1 MTGGAARWHDAP
13 MQDDTIELRQP
24 ADDADALRAY
34 MAPIAAAFGEGID
47 DAEFDADRQIWEV
60 DRFIG
65 AVDGARWVGGGA
77 AYSYRLTVPGRRE
90 VGAAGI
96 TGIGVS
102 PDYRRRGIL
111 TRMMRWM
118 LDQATERGEPVAILH
133 ASEGAIYP
141 HFGFGLATLQGSF
154 DCEQSHF
161 RFARPAEPLG
171 RVRLVEV
178 DEAMGIIPDLYDA
191 MRHESPGAV
200 SRSPAKWRAQMLADG
215 GPIRGKIGSKYRAV
229 LEVEGRACGYA
240 LYRLKGDWDERGPR
254 NQLTTMEVIGLDPA
268 AERALWEWLAGI
280 DLVGRIKGWRAPVSH
295 PLLLQLEDIAR
306 LGFVVGDGLWLRII
320 DLPAALEGRSFEGS
334 GVITLE
340 VTDAFV
346 PANAGSWRVEVTGGA
361 ASVTATTD
369 APDLLLDT
377 ADLASAYLGGF
388 TFRDLIRA
396 GRVEERREGAIAD
409 ADRLLATDTVA
420 WCATPF

>member
-1 MTGGAARWHDAP
+1 MHDAT
-13 MQDDTIELRQP
+13 MHDATIELRQP

-34 MAPIAAAFGEGID
+34 MAPIATAFGEGLD
-47 DAEFDADRQIWEV
+47 DAEFDADRPVWEV

-65 AVDGARWVGGGA
+65 AADGERWVGGGA
-77 AYSYRLTVPGRRE
+77 AYSFRLTVPGRRE

-111 TRMMRWM
+111 TRMMRWL
-118 LDQATERGEPVAILH
+118 LDQAAERGEPVAILY

-141 HFGFGLATLQGSF
+141 HFGFGLATLQGGF
-154 DCEQSHF
+154 DCERSHF
-161 RFARPAEPLG
+161 RFARPAESLG

-178 DEAMGIIPDLYDA
+178 DEAMRMIPDLYDA
-191 MRHESPGAV
+191 VRHEHPGAV
-200 SRSPAKWRAQMLADG
+200 TRSGAKWRAQMLGDG
-215 GPIRGKIGSKYRAV
+215 GPMRGKLGSKYRAV
-229 LEVEGRACGYA
+229 LEVGGRPRGYA

-254 NQLTTMEVIGLDPA
+254 SQLTAMEVIGLDPA

-280 DLVGRIKGWRAPVSH
+280 DLVGRIKAWRAPVSH

-306 LGFVVGDGLWLRII
+306 LGFVVGDGIWLRII
-320 DLPAALEGRSFEGS
+320 DLPATLEGRSYEGS

-346 PANAGSWRVEVTGGA
+346 PANAGRWRVEVTGGA
-361 ASVTATTD
+361 ASVSPSED
-369 APDLLLDT
+369 APDLALDT
-377 ADLASAYLGGF
+377 SDLASTYLGGF

-396 GRVEERREGAIAD
+396 GRAVEHREGAIAD
-409 ADRLLATDTVA
+409 ADRLFRTDTVA

>member
-1 MTGGAARWHDAP
+1 

-24 ADDADALRAY
+24 TDDAESLRSY

-47 DAEFDADRQIWEV
+47 DAEFDADRSVWEV

-65 AVDGARWVGGGA
+65 AVEGERWVGGGA
-77 AYSYRLTVPGRRE
+77 AYSFRLTVPGRRE
-90 VGAAGI
+90 IGAAGI

-111 TRMMRWM
+111 TRMMRWI
-118 LDQATERGEPVAILH
+118 LDQAAERGEPVAVLH

-154 DCEQSHF
+154 DCERSYF

-178 DEAMGIIPDLYDA
+178 DEAMGIVPDLYDA
-191 MRHESPGAV
+191 VRHESPGAV
-200 SRSPAKWRAQMLADG
+200 SRSAAKWRAQMLADG
-215 GPIRGKIGSKYRAV
+215 GPIRAKIGSKYRAV
-229 LEVEGRACGYA
+229 LEVEGRPRGYA
-240 LYRLKGDWDERGPR
+240 LYRMKADWDERGPR

-306 LGFVVGDGLWLRII
+306 LGFVVGDGIWLRII
-320 DLPAALEGRSFEGS
+320 DLPAALEGRSYEGS

-346 PANAGSWRVEVTGGA
+346 PANAGRWRVEVTDGGA
-361 ASVTATTD
+361 TVSATED
-369 APDLLLDT
+369 APDLTLDT

-388 TFRDLIRA
+388 SFGELFRA
-396 GRVEERREGAIAD
+396 GRVGPHREGAIAD
-409 ADRLLATDTVA
+409 ADRLFWTNNVA
-420 WCATPF
+420 WCSTPF